1 MSVLSTVQNF
11 NLPSASTLPGL
22 FAVVSV
28 GSLVPVLPTG
38 AAVSA
43 AAVLASR
50 EGLVPTVLVLAV
62 AWIAAVIGDVTLYK
76 LASWGGEALLE
87 RMRLPVSAEH
97 LARAQ
102 RQLTDHGKAVLTL
115 SRLIP
120 GGRIPVMVSC
130 VGLGMTVPVFAAAD
144 VAAAAAWAGLYG
156 GIGIAGRGD
165 LPARVAGRRGRDS
178 RRGCHRGRSCAVA
191 TAPGRHALPRS
202 HPDLTPTPAHRSRSA
217 PRARLNSAA
226 HSPPSSSGPAPSA
239 TAVATSSAAQRSAKA
254 RSACAAASSSVST
267 TAPAGTTVP
276 TRAWRC
282 S

>member
-1 MSVLSTVQNF
+1 MSLLSTVQDV
-11 NLPSASTLPGL
+11 NLPSSSTLPGL

-28 GSLVPVLPTG
+28 GSLLPVLPTG

-76 LASWGGEALLE
+76 LASWGGEALLA

-102 RQLTDHGKAVLTL
+102 RQITDHGRAVLTL

-120 GGRIPVMVSC
+120 GGRIPVMLAC
-130 VGLGMTVPVFAAAD
+130 VGLGMGVPVFAAAD

-156 GIGIAGRGD
+156 GIGIAGGAIF
-165 LPARVAGRRGRDS
+165 PHVWQGVVAGILVV
-178 RRGCHRGRSCAVA
+178 VA
-191 TAPGRHALPRS
+191 I
-202 HPDLTPTPAHRSRSA
+202 
-217 PRARLNSAA
+217 AA
-226 HSPPSSSGPAPSA
+226 GPALWRRLRGGAPSPDPSQ
-239 TAVATSSAAQRSAKA
+239 T
-254 RSACAAASSSVST
+254 
-267 TAPAGTTVP
+267 
-276 TRAWRC
+276 
-282 S
+282 